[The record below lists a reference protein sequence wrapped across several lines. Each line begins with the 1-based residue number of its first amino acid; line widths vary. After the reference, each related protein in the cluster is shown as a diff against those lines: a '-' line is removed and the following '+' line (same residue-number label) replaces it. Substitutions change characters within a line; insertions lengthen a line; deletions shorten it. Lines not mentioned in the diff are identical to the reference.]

1 MNNLIDTLN
10 TLPAVILL
18 IINELLKES
27 ARTGKTPEQLLEE
40 ASLQI
45 AANEQKAA
53 DLLAKLKA

>member
-40 ASLQI
+40 AGLQI

-53 DLLAKLKA
+53 YLLAKLIA

>member
-1 MNNLIDTLN
+1 MSNLIETLN
-10 TLPAVILL
+10 TLPSVILL
-18 IINELLKES
+18 IIQELLRES